1 MGPLPSSPKTPCHG
15 QPQNIPRR
23 PGAQGP
29 ASLPGDHLSG
39 PSTGTEVLAPHP
51 QPRGQ
56 HLGGC
61 RPGVPHLPLTILS
74 LQRPGCLQGPT
85 APFMSQPYHLECQ
98 IRTGGEDRP
107 KLGSLCLGWGKT
119 GPLSRFQPHS
129 QRPSGPRQ
137 TCDMQCLPVLA
148 L

>member
-1 MGPLPSSPKTPCHG
+1 MLIFVKPLLPFFLPFNHFSICSPSFTE
-15 QPQNIPRR
+15 
-23 PGAQGP
+23 PGNMCQALYLASCCTQGP

-85 APFMSQPYHLECQ
+85 APHCLAPLQACFVG
-98 IRTGGEDRP
+98 RTEKKGHENGA
-107 KLGSLCLGWGKT
+107 GSREGV
-119 GPLSRFQPHS
+119 SRKGAEM
-129 QRPSGPRQ
+129 RK
-137 TCDMQCLPVLA
+137 
-148 L
+148 